1 MRKVEVS
8 GYDFYQSTLKFLNNI
23 YYGIMN
29 EKPIEDILFKTDGAK
44 DPIKEVASTLSKIR
58 YDADHLISLDFPQSA
73 DVTLLRR
80 AGDCEDFARLA
91 ACVLYANKVS
101 SKIVV
106 MYREKDDRIDG
117 HAVCLATIGDKN
129 YVFDVHHM
137 IQADTLQD
145 ALSYYAFL
153 GYDIFFIY
161 NFDMTKKITE
171 RITPD
176 EPYTVN
182 VTRGTYIKIP
192 YIDEDVVEPNEKMLL
207 PVVLLIMLGI
217 ILIGVIR

>member
-1 MRKVEVS
+1 MS
-8 GYDFYQSTLKFLNNI
+8 GYDFYQSTLNFLNNI
-23 YYGIMN
+23 YYGTID
-29 EKPIEDILFKTDGAK
+29 EKPVEDILFKKSDTK
-44 DPIKEVASTLSKIR
+44 DPISEVASVLSKIR

-73 DVTLLRR
+73 DVTLLRL

-91 ACVLYANKVS
+91 ACVLYANKIN

-106 MYREKDDRIDG
+106 MYREKDDKLDG
-117 HAVCLATIGDKN
+117 HAVCASKIDDKY

-171 RITPD
+171 RITAD

-182 VTRGTYIKIP
+182 VTQGETYIKIP
-192 YIDEDVVEPNEKMLL
+192 YVKEDVIESNKKTLL
-207 PVVLLIMLGI
+207 PVALLIVLGI